1 MWTLRVG
8 AIIAAL
14 PRLCQVTGLFSIKIR
29 DYLSLNV
36 NKFCKVDAGVLLLLL
51 VTRLIVTGGG
61 GGVLEHVVDFL
72 DGVVEDL
79 ELGEYLL
86 AELWLAPGP
95 LLPDIETMTGHLR
108 SLLNSVHIQFVFQ
121 KLKLLDDFLHICK

>member
-36 NKFCKVDAGVLLLLL
+36 NKICKVDAGVLLLL
-51 VTRLIVTGGG
+51 VTRLLVTGGG

-86 AELWLAPGP
+86 AKLWLVPGP
-95 LLPDIETMTGHLR
+95 LLPDIETMTG
-108 SLLNSVHIQFVFQ
+108 LLMRFLNPVHIQFVFQ

>member
-1 MWTLRVG
+1 MG

-36 NKFCKVDAGVLLLLL
+36 NKICKVDAGVLLLL
-51 VTRLIVTGGG
+51 VTRLLVTGGG

-108 SLLNSVHIQFVFQ
+108 SLLDPAHIQFVFQ

>member
-36 NKFCKVDAGVLLLLL
+36 NKICKVDAGVLLLL
-51 VTRLIVTGGG
+51 VTRLLVTGGG

-86 AELWLAPGP
+86 AELWLNT
-95 LLPDIETMTGHLR
+95 ETMTGHLR
-108 SLLNSVHIQFVFQ
+108 SLLDPVHIQFVFQ

>member
-1 MWTLRVG
+1 MG

-36 NKFCKVDAGVLLLLL
+36 NKICKVDAGVLLLL
-51 VTRLIVTGGG
+51 VTRLLVTGGG

-86 AELWLAPGP
+86 AGLWLVPGP
-95 LLPDIETMTGHLR
+95 LLPDIETMTGHL
-108 SLLNSVHIQFVFQ
+108 SNLLDPVHIQFVFQ

>member
-1 MWTLRVG
+1 MG

-36 NKFCKVDAGVLLLLL
+36 NKICKVDAGVLLLLL
-51 VTRLIVTGGG
+51 VTRLLVTGGG

-95 LLPDIETMTGHLR
+95 LLPDIETMT
-108 SLLNSVHIQFVFQ
+108 SLLMSFLNPVHIQFVFQ

>member
-36 NKFCKVDAGVLLLLL
+36 NKICKVDAGVLLLL

-86 AELWLAPGP
+86 AELWLVPGP

-108 SLLNSVHIQFVFQ
+108 SLLNAVHIQFVFQ